1 MLRRGAA
8 VIALLTT
15 FSTITYAGEDEARYT
30 AELELVAATIWRAV
44 TTRDGE
50 TLLRH
55 VRPELVDEVRR
66 QLAMPDSGLSCAL
79 FDTDCLKLRLA
90 PDAIIRTSVAEFF
103 RSQPNARLRI
113 TFLGQAMFGLESPFD
128 LAMLAWVVPGSEAD
142 QSFPRHDLRRW
153 GVDHVNTCLIH
164 TRATGWRFHSGAGV
178 FFCGGSLMLKPD
190 AR

>member
-1 MLRRGAA
+1 MVRCGA
-8 VIALLTT
+8 IALVIVW
-15 FSTITYAGEDEARYT
+15 STVTYAGDDEARHT
-30 AELELVAATIWRAV
+30 AELELVAATIWRAI
-44 TTRDGE
+44 TTRDTE
-50 TLLRH
+50 ALLRH
-55 VRPELVDEVRR
+55 VRPDLLDGVRR
-66 QLAMPDSGLSCAL
+66 ALAMPHSGLSCAL
-79 FDTDCLKLRLA
+79 FDTDCLQARL
-90 PDAIIRTSVAEFF
+90 PQNAIVRTSVAEFF

-142 QSFPRHDLRRW
+142 QNFPRHDLRRW

-164 TRATGWRFHSGAGV
+164 TKAIGWRFHSGAGV